1 MREGTTDRRK
11 YKKVVSPSGEI
22 RDRVLKQYGEYHA
35 PATTERIIKDGDTV
49 FIYNGVKYTPKDDR
63 YHSYTKAWQD
73 YGVYAKGGKVK
84 KCQEGESLSS
94 RKIGKTI
101 DTPNGPIYETED
113 GYFDVDGRAVR
124 YENKIGNI
132 KDRHNSAKQEVFTD
146 GRTAYVMTT
155 GKDLDLF
162 NNYTGDRDTLI
173 QVVRG
178 FKSPKKFEN
187 ESLGHKFEVAFPGIA
202 EFLGY
207 KSGYLKNLDKI
218 NELKKKNK

>member
-1 MREGTTDRRK
+1 MAHDVMFMGGTGEPI
-11 YKKVVSPSGEI
+11 VFNNNQQQHVSPEA
-22 RDRVLKQYGEYHA
+22 KQSFGSRLASALIMGA
-35 PATTERIIKDGDTV
+35 PTMKE
-49 FIYNGVKYTPKDDR
+49 
-63 YHSYTKAWQD
+63 
-73 YGVYAKGGKVK
+73 KGGKVK
-84 KCQEGESLSS
+84 KCQNGESFAVQEVG
-94 RKIGKTI
+94 RTI
-101 DTPNGPIYETED
+101 NTPKGPIYETED

-178 FKSPKKFEN
+178 FKNPKKFEN
-187 ESLGHKFEVAFPGIA
+187 ESLGHKFEVEFPGIA

-207 KSGYLKNLDKI
+207 KSGYLKNLEKI
-218 NELKKKNK
+218 NELKKKK